1 VSTKHLQ
8 RKVAVLTGTRA
19 EFGLLETVMRA
30 VAAHDDLELLTV
42 VTGSHLLEPAC
53 TWREVADRWPIAATI
68 PMQFPDE
75 TARLNDA
82 AALGRGIEGCAQAFN
97 ELKPDWVVVLG
108 DRIEAFAGAA
118 AASVGGIA
126 LAHLHGGDRAEG
138 IADEAMRHAI
148 TKLAHLH
155 LPASEQSAQR
165 IIRMGEEP
173 SCVHVVGSPAL
184 DDLSNIEPIGDD
196 RWKELGEPDVVLM
209 LHPIGRADSLE
220 HADTIALIDAL
231 KGRSIA
237 ALHPNFDPGRDG
249 IVDALTESMRAGN
262 LASLTEHLP
271 RREFVGLLK
280 RLAARTGALIGNS
293 SAGLIEA
300 AALRLPVVD
309 IGPRQ
314 TGRERPRNVV
324 HVDDFQQETIRS
336 AIDSAIHADLTGLA
350 NPYGAGDAGIRVAD
364 LLAKI
369 DPSQRSITRKQCAY

>member
-1 VSTKHLQ
+1 MKHPQ
-8 RKVAVLTGTRA
+8 RRVAVLTCTCA
-19 EFGLLETVMRA
+19 EFGLLETVIRA
-30 VAAHDDLELLTV
+30 IAAHDDLELLTV

-53 TWREVADRWPIAATI
+53 TWREVAQRWPIAATI
-68 PMQFPDE
+68 PMQQPGE
-75 TARLNDA
+75 TTRLGDA
-82 AALGRGIEGCAQAFN
+82 AALGRGIEECAQAFN

-165 IIRMGEEP
+165 IIQMGEEP
-173 SCVHVVGSPAL
+173 SRVHVVGSPAL
-184 DDLSNIEPIGDD
+184 DGLANIEPIGDD
-196 RWKELGEPDVVLM
+196 RWIELGEPDVVFM
-209 LHPIGRADSLE
+209 LHPIGRADSVE
-220 HADTIALIDAL
+220 HSDTIALIDAL
-231 KGRSIA
+231 EGRSIA
-237 ALHPNFDPGRDG
+237 AMHPNYDPGRNG
-249 IVDALTESMRAGN
+249 IVDALTESLRAGN

-271 RREFVGLLK
+271 RHEFVGLLK
-280 RLAARTGALIGNS
+280 RLAVRNGTLIGNS
-293 SAGLIEA
+293 SAGLIES

-314 TGRERPRNVV
+314 AGRERPANVV
-324 HVDDFQQETIRS
+324 HIDDYQRETIRP
-336 AIDSAIHADLTGLA
+336 ALDRVIHTDLSSLD
-350 NPYGAGDAGIRVAD
+350 NPYGAGDAGVRVAD

-369 DPSQRSITRKQCAY
+369 DPSQQSITRKQCVY